1 MSAPAP
7 SPSAARPAWA
17 WARRALL
24 AAFLLGVGWLLWR
37 QGRGIAWAEVLAS
50 VRAYPSATLATCA
63 ALALASLLLYS
74 GFDLLGR
81 AYTGHRLSVR
91 AVMGVTFISYVFN
104 LNLGT
109 LVGGFAFRLRLYS
122 RLGLRL
128 GQVGRILGLS
138 MLTNWLG
145 YVLLAGSLFVLHP
158 LPLPPGWRI
167 GAAGLQAV
175 GVLLVLLGLGY
186 ILLCAASRRR
196 RWTLRGH
203 RVKLPPGRM
212 ALVQA
217 AMGVGNWLLLGTLV
231 HTLMPAGLDWTTVTS
246 VLLLAAVAGVLTHVP
261 AGLGVLE
268 AVFLTLLAGRA
279 PRHDLLAALLTY
291 RLIYYLLPLGLALLL
306 YIATELRARRLSP
319 GAARSA

>member
-7 SPSAARPAWA
+7 APAAARPAWA
-17 WARRALL
+17 RIRRALL
-24 AAFLLGVGWLLWR
+24 AAFLLGVGWLLWH

-50 VRAYPSATLATCA
+50 VRAYPPATLATCA
-63 ALALASLLLYS
+63 GLALSSLLLYS

-81 AYTGHRLSVR
+81 AYTGHRLPAR

-104 LNLGT
+104 LNLGA

-128 GQVGRILGLS
+128 GQVARILGLS

-145 YVLLAGSLFVLHP
+145 YVLLAGSLFALHP

-167 GAAGLQAV
+167 GAVGLQAL
-175 GVLLVLLGLGY
+175 GGLLVLLGLGY
-186 ILLCAASRRR
+186 VLLCALSRRR

-203 RVKLPPGRM
+203 RVKLPSGRM
-212 ALVQA
+212 ALLQA
-217 AMGVGNWLLLGTLV
+217 AMGTANWLLLGTLV
-231 HTLMPAGLDWTTVTS
+231 HTLMPAGLDWATVTS

-268 AVFLTLLAGRA
+268 AVFLTLLAQRA
-279 PRHDLLAALLTY
+279 PRHELLAALLAY
-291 RLIYYLLPLGLALLL
+291 RLIYYLLPLSLALVL
-306 YIATELRARRLSP
+306 YIATELRTRRLRP